1 MKKKA
6 VFITNIPSPYRVDF
20 FSYMQKNFPEY
31 EFHIIFSGAGME
43 NRKWNVEMEEIEH
56 YHFLKSKTIIIRKR
70 FDDRYVFIPTGV
82 EKTLKE
88 IAPDAVFAMEYN
100 PTILRAVH
108 WCRKKK
114 IPFISWTDG
123 TLNSEKNIGKVQR
136 LSRSYII
143 KRAAAFIASSTA
155 SKKAQIAYGADEK
168 KCFISYLT
176 VDIDKYLYK
185 RPDTPQKS
193 VPDRSTDAACVVQ
206 DMQVQLLYV
215 GSLIQRKG
223 LDLLLPAIAKTP
235 QNVRL
240 WIVGEGQEKD
250 LLKKQCAEL
259 GISDRVEF
267 LGYQEGKPLQ
277 KLYRT
282 ADAFVLP
289 TREDCFGLVLLE
301 AMCASLPII
310 SSKYADGA
318 FDLVEDGR
326 NGYIIDPENTDE
338 FAETIKKVS
347 AGDTASAMGKRSYEK
362 AHEFS
367 FEQVSKGCIEALSY
381 VLMQKK

>member
-43 NRKWNVEMEEIEH
+43 NRKWSVEMEEIEH

-70 FDDRYVFIPTGV
+70 FDDRYVFIPVGV
-82 EKTLKE
+82 EKTLNE
-88 IAPDAVFAMEYN
+88 IAPDVVFAMEYN

-155 SKKAQIAYGADEK
+155 SREAQIAYGADEK

-176 VDIDKYLYK
+176 VDIQKYLYEK
-185 RPDTPQKS
+185 PQK
-193 VPDRSTDAACVVQ
+193 TTQ
-206 DMQVQLLYV
+206 NEGLQLLYV

-223 LDLLLPAIAKTP
+223 LDLLLPALAKTP
-235 QNVRL
+235 QNIRL
-240 WIVGEGQEKD
+240 WIVGEGQEKICC
-250 LLKKQCAEL
+250 KT
-259 GISDRVEF
+259 VH
-267 LGYQEGKPLQ
+267 
-277 KLYRT
+277 RT
-282 ADAFVLP
+282 
-289 TREDCFGLVLLE
+289 
-301 AMCASLPII
+301 
-310 SSKYADGA
+310 
-318 FDLVEDGR
+318 
-326 NGYIIDPENTDE
+326 
-338 FAETIKKVS
+338 
-347 AGDTASAMGKRSYEK
+347 
-362 AHEFS
+362 
-367 FEQVSKGCIEALSY
+367 
-381 VLMQKK
+381 

>member
-70 FDDRYVFIPTGV
+70 FDDRYVFIPVGV

-88 IAPDAVFAMEYN
+88 IAPDVVFAMEYN

-136 LSRSYII
+136 LSRNYII

-155 SKKAQIAYGADEK
+155 SREAQIAYGADER

-176 VDIDKYLYK
+176 VDIQKYLYERK
-185 RPDTPQKS
+185 PDSMHHAENKTGL
-193 VPDRSTDAACVVQ
+193 
-206 DMQVQLLYV
+206 QLLYV

-235 QNVRL
+235 QDVRL

-250 LLKKQCAEL
+250 LLQKQCTEL

-267 LGYQEGKPLQ
+267 LGYQEGGPLQ

-318 FDLVEDGR
+318 RDLVCDGQ
-326 NGYIIDPENTDE
+326 NGYIIDPEDTDG
-338 FAETIKKVS
+338 FAEAIRKVA
-347 AGDTASAMGKRSYEK
+347 AGDQAFVMGKHSYEK

-367 FEQVSKGCIEALSY
+367 FEQVSKGCIRALSY
-381 VLMQKK
+381 VLAHEK